1 MIKITQANRE
11 HSQIISEIGKQ
22 AFWESHGHSAS
33 KEYINS
39 FIAKTYNEAAI
50 NKEFKNTNILYH
62 LVSFNDKIAGFSKI
76 ELSSSNVNIKDPNI
90 TKLDRLYLLKEFY
103 GKNLGAKLVDLI
115 IELSKQNQQNG
126 IWLAVWKENQKAL
139 NFYLKAGFKIV
150 GEFNFKISETH
161 SNPNHIM
168 YLKH

>member
-11 HSQIISEIGKQ
+11 HSQIIAEIGKQ

-33 KEYINS
+33 KEDINS
-39 FIAKTYNEAAI
+39 FIAKTYSKAAI
-50 NKEFKNTNILYH
+50 NKEFENANILYH

-76 ELSSSNVNIKDPNI
+76 ELNTSNVNIKDPNI
-90 TKLDRLYLLKEFY
+90 TKLDRLYLLKEYY

-115 IELSKQNQQNG
+115 IELSKQNHQNG

-139 NFYLKAGFKIV
+139 NFYLKAGFTMV

-168 YLKH
+168 YLKY